1 MNITKEMYAP
11 ESSPVPIPG
20 ARERYSA
27 SILLEDLE
35 EDNKSTLTKLFN
47 ETTRDDSDISIISY
61 SDSESDST
69 PTAAQQNS
77 FPKEFEGGSI
87 ERGEVQVISVP
98 NTLMPMIYE
107 IIAALVNLNSDIE
120 SLCYRSNVWRRGFR
134 DHGVGVSRRL
144 R

>member
-11 ESSPVPIPG
+11 ESSPVPTPG

-61 SDSESDST
+61 SDSDSDST
-69 PTAAQQNS
+69 PTAAQPNS
-77 FPKEFEGGSI
+77 IPKQVEGGAI
-87 ERGEVQVISVP
+87 ERGEVQVMSVL
-98 NTLMPMIYE
+98 NTLMTMIYK
-107 IIAALVNLNSDIE
+107 IIAALLNLNLNIK
-120 SLCYRSNVWRRGFR
+120 SLCHRSNVRQK
-134 DHGVGVSRRL
+134 
-144 R
+144 

>member
-1 MNITKEMYAP
+1 MNIEKEMYAP

-35 EDNKSTLTKLFN
+35 EDNKPTLTKLFN
-47 ETTRDDSDISIISY
+47 ETTRDDSDISNNSY
-61 SDSESDST
+61 SDSDSESDST

-107 IIAALVNLNSDIE
+107 ITKPLSI
-120 SLCYRSNVWRRGFR
+120 
-134 DHGVGVSRRL
+134 
-144 R
+144 

>member
-1 MNITKEMYAP
+1 MNIEKDMNAP
-11 ESSPVPIPG
+11 ESSPVPVPG
-20 ARERYSA
+20 AIERYSA

-35 EDNKSTLTKLFN
+35 EDNTPTLTKLFN
-47 ETTRDDSDISIISY
+47 ETTRDDSDISNSSY

-77 FPKEFEGGSI
+77 FPKEFEGGAI

-107 IIAALVNLNSDIE
+107 ITK
-120 SLCYRSNVWRRGFR
+120 YF
-134 DHGVGVSRRL
+134 L
-144 R
+144 RPLSI